1 MIKFGVRILTKYVL
15 FFKKKVKFKFEWDC
29 WLNFVSSSYDKVLN
43 FYTIFCSYLF
53 YRTYEMLVF
62 EEVIVCYHLQ
72 GHIEH
77 LLKRMLE

>member
-1 MIKFGVRILTKYVL
+1 MTKCFIL
-15 FFKKKVKFKFEWDC
+15 KKKVKFKFEWDC

-72 GHIEH
+72 GYIEH
-77 LLKRMLE
+77 LLKQMLE